1 MASPPQTWVSL
12 KEASDRAGVSVSWLR
27 KQYRSNGL
35 PTREVIGTRG
45 AQKAVPLED
54 VLARAATFGASAR
67 GSAPAASAATPTL
80 PEPVA
85 AASPTAAADASPVAA
100 PPHASIPVTF
110 ADLLTLLERVVEVER
125 RAAQA
130 EAEAA
135 YLRLRLEDAF
145 SEIDALRDQL

>member
-67 GSAPAASAATPTL
+67 GSAPAAATVA
-80 PEPVA
+80 EPVA
-85 AASPTAAADASPVAA
+85 TASPVTAA
-100 PPHASIPVTF
+100 DTSPVPVPVPPAQASIPVTF

>member
-67 GSAPAASAATPTL
+67 GSAPAAAAAATV
-80 PEPVA
+80 PEPVPT
-85 AASPTAAADASPVAA
+85 ASPDASPVPVPVPAQ
-100 PPHASIPVTF
+100 ASIPVTF